1 MLVKYKDQLQETRL
15 TSDNHLT
22 YKYRPTQPIKY
33 RLSLQLKN
41 MEKDSE
47 KPLPTTTVLPDN
59 IDKAKE
65 SMMTNSQNRNDEL
78 DKNKL
83 SPEEVAILLV
93 SDQVMQ
99 EPP

>member
-1 MLVKYKDQLQETRL
+1 
-15 TSDNHLT
+15 
-22 YKYRPTQPIKY
+22 
-33 RLSLQLKN
+33 

-59 IDKAKE
+59 INKAKE
-65 SMMTNSQNRNDEL
+65 SMMTNSQNRSDKL